1 MPSQQFLDAADAVQK
16 LPHKPNDKDL
26 LKVYGLYKQA
36 TVGDNDTERPGLLDF
51 KGKLKWDAWEA
62 NKGISQEDA
71 EQQYIAF
78 VEELKEKYK

>member
-1 MPSQQFLDAADAVQK
+1 MPSQQFLDAAEAVQN
-16 LPHKPNDKDL
+16 LPNKPNDKDL

-36 TVGDNDTERPGLLDF
+36 TVGDNTTDRPGMLDF
-51 KGKLKWDAWEA
+51 KGKLKWDSWESF
-62 NKGISQEDA
+62 KGTSQEDA